1 MRDISGDLKE
11 RADILKGQID
21 GTEARFQV
29 VITELQ
35 KERATQRQ
43 RLETELQAIHR
54 LINLMGM
61 QQALHRGLKSAV
73 AALDALSAAKKSGT
87 EGKRDN
93 GKTPDSQS
101 ASQEVPHEV
110 ASSADQK
117 VPVAQQ
123 LGLGH
128 WLLDGRSAYSTSAHP
143 TACYRLR
150 RITRPG
156 SLMGATTTNAKLLA
170 QRSAQMYGVGR
181 AGRGA

>member
-1 MRDISGDLKE
+1 MQSEMRVVSGDLKE

-21 GTEARFQV
+21 GAESRFQV

-54 LINLMGM
+54 LINFSM

-73 AALDALSAAKKSGT
+73 AAVDALSAAKKSGRKARGT
-87 EGKRDN
+87 TASLPILNR
-93 GKTPDSQS
+93 

-117 VPVAQQ
+117 APVAQ
-123 LGLGH
+123 H
-128 WLLDGRSAYSTSAHP
+128 SAST
-143 TACYRLR
+143 T
-150 RITRPG
+150 G
-156 SLMGATTTNAKLLA
+156 S
-170 QRSAQMYGVGR
+170 
-181 AGRGA
+181 